1 MPKHTSLPGYTLA
14 QKIMSETSRDFDALF
29 DDVLDGCDLDDPDTG
44 MRPKRPSPDACLD
57 ALLILR
63 LMSSHAEA
71 GSPSMLPQPGAAT
84 LILAPGFDDVK
95 RLRPLIEKL
104 NVELMSSGRPRPQ
117 HLLNLDIITQPRA
130 GASIHDMRRFN
141 ESIRDVALRGHPV
154 MVIATSERALDP
166 DSLAIASATLQ
177 LAPVTNAMVD
187 AILRL
192 LFPGSRASTPKRDLR
207 GIGEMQFA
215 RVFAADTASA
225 ACKAL
230 RALKPTVASGD
241 SAPAITLDDVHGQPQ
256 VKAAFAQL
264 CADLEAWKAG
274 NLPWGEVTSSFLL
287 KGPPGTGKTM
297 LAEALSGSTG
307 LTLVKT
313 SYSECQ
319 RAGHQ
324 GDMLR
329 ELNTAV
335 ARAIS
340 AAPSILFIDEMD
352 SFHMRGGSGNFSG
365 YITGV
370 VNGLLVEIDRVN
382 ATPGVIL
389 LGASNFPDR
398 IDPAIIRPGRLDR
411 HLDVGPLD
419 RPGVMAMIT
428 AQIPDTLSPE
438 EMDRL
443 ADQLSGESGARVAA
457 LLRDA
462 RTRARQASKPVC
474 ARAVF
479 DAANSVA
486 PPPDAEHLR
495 RVALHEAGHIL
506 MGHLCGM
513 APPERAALRGRGGE
527 IVRREP
533 ELLTPTLADAMI
545 RVYLAGRAAEKMF
558 FDEVSSGSGGP
569 SRDSDLALATEMAR
583 RIELNFG
590 FAGRLSWHDP
600 ATTLALQ
607 PRDIRDA
614 VEARL
619 RKAEAEVTSALAAHR
634 DTLER
639 IASVLT
645 LERDLD
651 RARLSELLQGGA
663 LLDEVAP
670 LDETVPRAG

>member
-44 MRPKRPSPDACLD
+44 MRPKRPSPDTCLD

-130 GASIHDMRRFN
+130 GSSVHDMRRFN

-154 MVIATSERALDP
+154 MIIATAKRALEP
-166 DSLAIASATLQ
+166 DILAIASATLQ
-177 LAPVTNAMVD
+177 LAPATSVMVD

-207 GIGEMQFA
+207 GIGEMQLA
-215 RVFAADTASA
+215 RVFAADTASGA
-225 ACKAL
+225 RKAL

-241 SAPAITLDDVHGQPQ
+241 SAPAIRLDDVHGQPQ

-329 ELNTAV
+329 ELNTAC

-389 LGASNFPDR
+389 LAASNFPDR
-398 IDPAIIRPGRLDR
+398 IDPAITRPGRLDQ
-411 HLDVGPLD
+411 HLEVGPLD
-419 RPGVMAMIT
+419 RAGVRAMIT
-428 AQIPDTLSPE
+428 AQIPDTLSPAE
-438 EMDRL
+438 VERL
-443 ADQLSGESGARVAA
+443 ADQLSGQSGARVAA

-462 RTRARQASKPVC
+462 RTRARQTSKPVC

-486 PPPDAEHLR
+486 PALDAEHLR

-506 MGHLCGM
+506 IGHLCGM

-545 RVYLAGRAAEKMF
+545 RVFLAGRATETMF

-583 RIELNFG
+583 RIELNYG
-590 FAGRLSWHDP
+590 FARRLSWHDP

-614 VEARL
+614 IEARL
-619 RKAEAEVTSALAAHR
+619 RKAEAEVTSALAPHR

-639 IASVLT
+639 IASVLI

-651 RARLSELLQGGA
+651 RARLSELLRGGA
-663 LLDEVAP
+663 LLDKDAP
-670 LDETVPRAG
+670 SETPVPRAG